1 MAQCIFTVAIR
12 CEGKEG
18 SFVSPWLS
26 HSASH
31 LLPVYVRARK
41 EALCHYVTTAQC
53 ILTVTIRCEGK
64 EGSFV
69 SPWLSAYLL
78 LLLDVRARKEALC
91 HHGSVH
97 LACYH

>member
-1 MAQCIFTVAIR
+1 MAQCIFTVAVR

-18 SFVSPWLS
+18 S
-26 HSASH
+26 
-31 LLPVYVRARK
+31 
-41 EALCHYVTTAQC
+41 
-53 ILTVTIRCEGK
+53 IL
-64 EGSFV
+64 

-78 LLLDVRARKEALC
+78 LLLDVRARKDALC